1 MKLRRTMMYVPGN
14 NPGMIKEAHIYGADS
29 IMFDLEDSVSI
40 NEKDSA
46 RFLVYNAL
54 KTIDHEGVETVVRIN
69 ALDSELGIEDLEAI
83 VRAQPDVIRLP
94 KTETA
99 QDIIDVEREIA
110 RIEREAGIPVGKT
123 MIMAAIESALGV
135 VNAYEIAK
143 ASDRLMGIA
152 IGAEDFVTNMK
163 TTRSMEGI
171 ELLTA
176 RSQILLAARAA
187 GIYAFDTVFSDVNDE
202 EGFRKETELIKQL
215 GFDGKSVINPRQV
228 EPVHEIYTP
237 TQKEIEKSIRVIKA
251 AQDAK
256 KRGSGV
262 VSLNGKMIDK
272 PIIERA
278 ERALSLAKA
287 AGLDI
292 NFGGEDDVK

>member
-1 MKLRRTMMYVPGN
+1 MKN
-14 NPGMIKEAHIYGADS
+14 I
-29 IMFDLEDSVSI
+29 
-40 NEKDSA
+40 
-46 RFLVYNAL
+46 
-54 KTIDHEGVETVVRIN
+54 
-69 ALDSELGIEDLEAI
+69 
-83 VRAQPDVIRLP
+83 
-94 KTETA
+94 
-99 QDIIDVEREIA
+99 
-110 RIEREAGIPVGKT
+110 
-123 MIMAAIESALGV
+123 
-135 VNAYEIAK
+135 
-143 ASDRLMGIA
+143 
-152 IGAEDFVTNMK
+152 
-163 TTRSMEGI
+163 
-171 ELLTA
+171 
-176 RSQILLAARAA
+176 ILLAARAA

>member
-1 MKLRRTMMYVPGN
+1 M
-14 NPGMIKEAHIYGADS
+14 
-29 IMFDLEDSVSI
+29 
-40 NEKDSA
+40 
-46 RFLVYNAL
+46 
-54 KTIDHEGVETVVRIN
+54 
-69 ALDSELGIEDLEAI
+69 
-83 VRAQPDVIRLP
+83 
-94 KTETA
+94 
-99 QDIIDVEREIA
+99 
-110 RIEREAGIPVGKT
+110 
-123 MIMAAIESALGV
+123 
-135 VNAYEIAK
+135 
-143 ASDRLMGIA
+143 
-152 IGAEDFVTNMK
+152 
-163 TTRSMEGI
+163 
-171 ELLTA
+171 
-176 RSQILLAARAA
+176 
-187 GIYAFDTVFSDVNDE
+187 
-202 EGFRKETELIKQL
+202 
-215 GFDGKSVINPRQV
+215 INPRQV